1 MLDDGRYDA
10 FVVDAELGDGGV
22 YLIDLTILAGPHKGE
37 VLQVQAEGLDGDLLD
52 LLGTPA
58 TLTVA
63 DGQPDLQLE
72 R

>member
-1 MLDDGRYDA
+1 MIDDGRYDA
-10 FVVDAELGDGGV
+10 FVVDAALGDGGEL
-22 YLIDLTILAGPHKGE
+22 LIDLTILAGPHKGE

-58 TLTVA
+58 TLTVS
-63 DGQPDLQLE
+63 DGRPDLQLD